1 VRTKYSINLLTS
13 LHHDSETASD
23 KREKASVSRLSF
35 SDPHH
40 NTSCEKEK
48 IMADKLLTL
57 LFASVFVFTLSTVVF
72 APKAGAQDKGAK
84 KTRPR

>member
-1 VRTKYSINLLTS
+1 
-13 LHHDSETASD
+13 
-23 KREKASVSRLSF
+23 
-35 SDPHH
+35 
-40 NTSCEKEK
+40 
-48 IMADKLLTL
+48 MADKLLTL